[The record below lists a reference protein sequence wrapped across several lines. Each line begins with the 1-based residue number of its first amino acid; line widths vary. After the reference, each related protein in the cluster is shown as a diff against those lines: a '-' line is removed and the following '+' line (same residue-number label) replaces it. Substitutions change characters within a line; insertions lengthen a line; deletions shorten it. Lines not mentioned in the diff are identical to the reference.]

1 MKRFVISG
9 YYGFANT
16 GDEAILA
23 AIIQH
28 IREIEPDADFVVI
41 SADPAS
47 TRREHSVRAVA
58 RNDLPSI
65 VRELAGADL
74 LISGGGGLL
83 QDATSSRSIPYYL
96 GIVLLAKMLRVKVFF
111 YAQGVGPIRG
121 RLGRYLVRLIGNMV
135 DSITV
140 RDEASCSLL
149 KELGVRRP
157 MIRVVADPVLGLAV
171 PRFPPG
177 PQAQSSGASQV
188 FENEGNT
195 RLYPAGR
202 PAAPVIGIVVRRWK
216 SFARYQDA
224 IVEFACELYRR
235 AGARFL
241 FIPFHY
247 PGDLELS
254 RELAQRIRGAISG
267 AGGVGEACGS
277 GEIGGTGAGIDLGII
292 EEYRGP
298 EAVLAA
304 IQGVDLL
311 VGMRFHSLVFAAL
324 VGTPFVAISYD
335 QKVDSFLSLLG
346 EEKAGDVENINK
358 MCLVDRT
365 MEILMRGTGRGTA
378 LAERARAL
386 GMKAREAARL
396 AVELIETPSRSWAA
410 P

>member
-9 YYGFANT
+9 YYGFTNT

-28 IREIEPDADFVVI
+28 IREIEPDADFLVI

-47 TRREHSVRAVA
+47 TRKDHGVRAVA

-65 VRELAGADL
+65 VRELARADL

-96 GIVLLAKMLRVKVFF
+96 GIVLLAKVLGVKVFF
-111 YAQGVGPIRG
+111 YAQGVGPVRG
-121 RLGRYLVRLIGNMV
+121 LIGRCLVRFVGNIV

-140 RDEASCSLL
+140 RDEASCRLL
-149 KELGVRRP
+149 RELGVKRP
-157 MIRVVADPVLGLAV
+157 RVTVVADPVFGLAV
-171 PRFPPG
+171 P
-177 PQAQSSGASQV
+177 QSSLQPRRTGEV
-188 FENEGNT
+188 FENQGNT

-202 PAAPVIGIVVRRWK
+202 PAAPVIGIAVRRWK
-216 SFARYQDA
+216 SFTQYQEA
-224 IVEFACELYRR
+224 IIEFAHELYKGIC
-235 AGARFL
+235 AQFL

-254 RELAQRIRGAISG
+254 REMARRIREVSNGANIK
-267 AGGVGEACGS
+267 
-277 GEIGGTGAGIDLGII
+277 II
-292 EEYRGP
+292 EEYQGP
-298 EAVLAA
+298 EAVLSVVRK
-304 IQGVDLL
+304 VDVL

-335 QKVDSFLSLLG
+335 QKVDAFLSLLG

-358 MCLVDRT
+358 MCLVDKT
-365 MEILMRGTGRGTA
+365 MEA
-378 LAERARAL
+378 LARRAEKGHVLAEKARVL
-386 GMKAREAARL
+386 GMKARDAARL
-396 AVELIETPSRSWAA
+396 ALELTGRP
-410 P
+410 